1 MKKKILIIINSELYV
16 RNYLKTN
23 IFKILNTKY
32 QIFFLANSEIKNRI
46 LLKKQNNFEGFY
58 SFSQKENIK
67 TNRIM
72 NISMW
77 RYRSRSKSFLYRVKW
92 FSEINFFEIFENT
105 TSKLIIS
112 KFLKII
118 NVLKFNILIR
128 VMGNKYIFPIFKKFY
143 IDKNNVS
150 KKLERK
156 ILKIKPDLIIFPTQ
170 SQSKADYD
178 LVKICKEN
186 KIKSFFLIDNWDNL
200 SDKSIIIDKPDV
212 IGVWRKQTK
221 KHAVDIQKFRRNQVY
236 PIGTPRFEVYFQ
248 QRFKKVKNLFN
259 FKYILFLGTALE
271 FDEYKIVNKISQ
283 ILKNN
288 EEFKKIK
295 LVYRPHP
302 WRMSKHE
309 INFSNLD
316 NVILDPQI
324 ADIYFKKKIDLSF
337 QPNLNY
343 YPSLIKNSEFV
354 IGGLTSMIIESMIMY
369 KKYLITALPE
379 KKFNNQYNSSHYHT
393 HFKELKYSK
402 YVKFCYSFE
411 NLENFFFTLWN
422 NRVVNDLKKVD
433 KERNYYLHKD
443 KNNYSKRILKIVN
456 VVLNN
461 EEL

>member
-1 MKKKILIIINSELYV
+1 MKKKILILINSELYV

-23 IFKILNTKY
+23 IFEVLNRNY
-32 QIFFLANSEIKNRI
+32 EIFFLANNEIKNRI
-46 LLKKQNNFEGFY
+46 LLKKQKNFKGFY

-72 NISMW
+72 NVSMW

-92 FSEINFFEIFENT
+92 FSEINFFEIFKKP
-105 TSKLIIS
+105 SLKLIIF

-118 NVLKFNILIR
+118 SVLKFNILIR
-128 VMGNKYIFPIFKKFY
+128 VMGNKFIFPIFKKFY
-143 IDKNNVS
+143 IDKMSVS
-150 KKLERK
+150 KKLEGK
-156 ILKIKPDLIIFPTQ
+156 IIKIKPDLIIYPTQ

-178 LVKICKEN
+178 LVKICKEK

-200 SDKSIIIDKPDV
+200 SDKSIMIDKPDV
-212 IGVWRKQTK
+212 VGVWGEQTK
-221 KHAVDIQKFRRNQVY
+221 KHAINIQKFKRNQVH
-236 PIGTPRFEVYFQ
+236 PIGTPRFEVYFK
-248 QRFKKVKNLFN
+248 QRFKEVKNFFN

-271 FDEYKIVNKISQ
+271 FDEFKIVNKISE

-288 EEFKKIK
+288 KEFKKIK

-324 ADIYFKKKIDLSF
+324 AKIYFKKKIDLSF
-337 QPNLNY
+337 QPDLNY

-379 KKFNNQYNSSHYHT
+379 KKFNNQYNSSNYHT

-402 YVKFCYSFE
+402 NVQFCYSFE
-411 NLENFFFTLWN
+411 NLEKFFFILWK
-422 NRVVNDLKKVD
+422 NRVVNDFKKVD
-433 KERNYYLHKD
+433 KERNYYLHND
-443 KNNYSKRILKIVN
+443 NDNYSKRILKIVN
-456 VVLNN
+456 NILNN
-461 EEL
+461 ENY